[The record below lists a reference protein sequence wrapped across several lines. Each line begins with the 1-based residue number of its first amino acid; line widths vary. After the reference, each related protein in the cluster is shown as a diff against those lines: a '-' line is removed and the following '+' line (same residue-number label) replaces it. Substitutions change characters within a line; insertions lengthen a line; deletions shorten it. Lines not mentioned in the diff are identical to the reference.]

1 MKKIIFTIFLITNLV
16 QAETYNDR
24 ILVYINNDYLDFEI
38 GKISNRTNNNELNEF
53 LKNYDV
59 QQIIKWLPHAKKS
72 DRDEDIFLNRFYVI
86 KLNKKSDILDYML
99 SSILDLKI
107 IDRAEL
113 MGIMKTEYQPN
124 DPYYGTQWF
133 LPNIRADLA
142 FDLWDIP
149 NGELP
154 GFSEEHPIVVGVVDV
169 GLDWDHPDLV
179 NSLWHNLGED
189 IDGDGVVIE
198 YNGNTWSFDSGDI
211 NGVDDDGDGY
221 VDNFIGWDVANND
234 NNPNPPSSS
243 FDHGTMV
250 SGCVSAST
258 DNGIGVASVG
268 WGGIKIMGVNSSTEA
283 LVVTDASDGFLAA
296 AQMGAD
302 VINLSLGSM
311 GPCNSWQ
318 NLVNVA
324 YNTYGCIIVASSGNG
339 GDNGWTNFDLHS
351 PSSCANVISVTASDP
366 VDQFDCW
373 ATAGTTVDLIAPG
386 GQIRTTYV
394 GGGYTYTQ
402 GTSFS
407 APIVAGAVALL
418 KSRYPNA
425 TNSFIED
432 LIINNTDQISAMNGS
447 CQGTSLAGMLGSGRL
462 NIYSSIM
469 AGDSLQGPGLF
480 LEGVSYLNDTD
491 GDGIFNPG
499 EQVKM
504 KLVLGNQYGFLDA
517 ENVIATIA
525 TSDDRIAFL
534 DNTITFPNPILAGG
548 SAFTLIDH
556 FLVYAFEDATL
567 GDIPCTV
574 SIQTGLVEPFHY
586 TELELNISVSLNQ
599 KGFPV
604 GNMNIESSPIIYNLD
619 GNGAKEIAF
628 GDEDGN
634 LNVYSS
640 AGYSQFG
647 YPFESGDK
655 IRSSPAIADLD
666 LDGNLELIFGSY
678 DGNLYVTS
686 PFGSTL
692 LEYSQ
697 LGDIVGAPALV
708 DLDLDG
714 EKEIIFT
721 TQYGNSGSLYAIR
734 NDGADVVG
742 FPVNINEKMI
752 AGPAVGDLEGDGN
765 PEIVIVTWSD
775 NIYVVDNTGNIK
787 EGFPIVSTERFSISP
802 VLVDLDFDGDLEII
816 TGNDSGLLQIF
827 EHSGEEVTS
836 YNVNNDIRGG
846 LSISDLDNNGSLEI
860 LFTGYDDLLH
870 VWSPD
875 VQTELGGWPID
886 LMTNSVSEP
895 LTADL
900 DNDGDLEIVAANKN
914 GMFFIFHHDGV
925 SFNGFPTNLNSYI
938 ESSPVIADLDEDGDF
953 EIAVGTSN
961 GLHIF
966 DIKTP
971 KGNIPSWK
979 LHRGNNERS
988 GSLGFTLVKI
998 NEEVSNTPEKFYVSN
1013 SFPNPFNPSTKFEV
1027 SIIEKNTLVIDVYD
1041 AAGRKINSLMN
1052 KVSLPGRYIIE
1063 WNGKG
1068 KGGYALSSGLYF
1080 IRVKSGSNF
1089 EIKKVLLIK

>member
-1 MKKIIFTIFLITNLV
+1 MENYSIKKI
-16 QAETYNDR
+16 E
-24 ILVYINNDYLDFEI
+24 
-38 GKISNRTNNNELNEF
+38 
-53 LKNYDV
+53 
-59 QQIIKWLPHAKKS
+59 KWLPHAKKS

-86 KLNKKSDILDYML
+86 KFGGEFDFLESAVKNIIELD
-99 SSILDLKI
+99 I

-113 MGIMKTEYQPN
+113 MGIMKAEYQPN

-149 NGELP
+149 NGEIP
-154 GFSEEHPIVVGVVDV
+154 GFSEQNPIVVGVVDV

-179 NSLWHNLGED
+179 NSLWQNLGED
-189 IDGDGVVIE
+189 IDGDGIVIE
-198 YNGNTWSFDSGDI
+198 YNGNSWSFDAGDI
-211 NGVDDDGDGY
+211 NGIDDDGDGY

-258 DNGIGVASVG
+258 DNGIGIASVG
-268 WGGIKIMGVNSSTEA
+268 WGGIKIMGINSSTEA

-302 VINLSLGSM
+302 IINLSLGSV

-351 PSSCANVISVTASDP
+351 PSSCANVISVTATDP

-373 ATAGTTVDLIAPG
+373 ATAGTTVDLSAPG
-386 GQIRTTYV
+386 WQIRTTAV

-407 APIVAGAVALL
+407 APIVSGAAALL

-425 TNSFIED
+425 ANSFIED
-432 LIINNTDQISAMNGS
+432 LIINNTDPISAMNGS
-447 CQGTSLAGMLGSGRL
+447 CQGTSLVGMLGSGRL
-462 NIYSSIM
+462 NVYSSIL
-469 AGDSLQGPGLF
+469 AGDSLQGSGLF
-480 LEGVSYLNDTD
+480 LEGISYLNDTD

-499 EQVKM
+499 EQIKM

-517 ENVIATIA
+517 ENVIATIS

-534 DNTITFPNPILAGG
+534 DNTISFPNPIVAGG

-556 FLVYAFEDATL
+556 FLVYAFDDAIL
-567 GDIPCTV
+567 GDIPCIV
-574 SIQTGLVEPFHY
+574 SIQSGLEVPY
-586 TELELNISVSLNQ
+586 QITELELNISLSLNQ

-604 GNMNIESSPIIYNLD
+604 GEMNIESSPIIYNID
-619 GNGAKEIAF
+619 GNGAKEIVF

-647 YPFESGDK
+647 FPFESGDK
-655 IRSSPAIADLD
+655 IRSSPAIADID
-666 LDGNLELIFGSY
+666 LDGNIDLVFGSY
-678 DGNLYVTS
+678 DGNLYVSS
-686 PFGSTL
+686 PFGSSL

-697 LGDIVGAPALV
+697 PGDIVGAPALV

-734 NDGADVVG
+734 HDGTDVEG
-742 FPVNINEKMI
+742 FPLDISEKMI
-752 AGPAVGDLEGDGN
+752 AGPAVGDLEGDGS
-765 PEIVIVTWSD
+765 PDIVIVTWSD
-775 NIYVVDNTGNIK
+775 NLYVVDNIGNIK
-787 EGFPIVSTERFSISP
+787 EGFPIASTERFSISP
-802 VLVDLDFDGDLEII
+802 ILVDLDFDGDLEII
-816 TGNDSGLLQIF
+816 TGNDNGLLQIL

-836 YNVNNDIRGG
+836 YDVGDDIRGG
-846 LSISDLDNNGSLEI
+846 LSITDLDNNGSLEV

-875 VQTELGGWPID
+875 NQTELNGWPID
-886 LMTNSVSEP
+886 LNTNSISEP

-900 DNDGDLEIVAANKN
+900 DNDGDLEVIAANKN

-925 SFNGFPTNLNSYI
+925 NFNGFPTNLNSYI

-953 EIAVGTSN
+953 EIAVGTSS
-961 GLHIF
+961 GLHVF
-966 DIKTP
+966 DIKSP
-971 KGNIPSWK
+971 KGDIPSWK
-979 LHRGNNERS
+979 LHRGNYERS
-988 GSLGFTLVKI
+988 GSLGFTLVKV
-998 NEEVSNTPEKFYVSN
+998 NEEFSKVPENFYVSN

-1027 SIIEKNTLVIDVYD
+1027 SIIEKNTLSVDVYN
-1041 AAGRKINSLMN
+1041 AVGRKVNSLMN
-1052 KVSLPGRYIIE
+1052 KVSNPGRYIIE

-1068 KGGYALSSGLYF
+1068 IGGNVMPSGLYF
-1080 IRVKSGSNF
+1080 IRVKSGNNF